1 MTMRIAVA
9 GVGKRSVKV
18 LTYLRAAMPEMQ
30 IVGYFDPSAALV
42 PDLREEGDI
51 CPFDNVDKMLTATKP
66 DMLFVGSPNH
76 LHLGH
81 ISSGLRAG
89 VQVFSEKPIVTTIA
103 QTWELAELLREYGA
117 DRLMVG
123 LVLRYAPQMRDLNKS
138 IAAGHLG
145 RIVSLEANEHIEPQH
160 GGFFMR
166 DWRRYTRYSGG
177 FMLEKCCHDIDLYH
191 MITASRVQRVASF
204 GGRKT
209 FIPENA
215 PTNNQLNDLYHQTS
229 SHWETTDDPFL
240 SDADIIDHQNA
251 VMQFENGIT
260 MSFHTNLNVPDQ
272 SRHFCIVGTKGM
284 AEGDLQRGYLRVTHA
299 ASKAHLLDID
309 YTKDPDALI
318 DHYGSDK
325 QMTLDLADYLRGT
338 RDCLP
343 VSVVDAI
350 EAGISAMALDQARQS
365 GQIIDLTETWAKLDS
380 FNLREVMTNEN

>member
-1 MTMRIAVA
+1 MRIAVA

-177 FMLEKCCHDIDLYH
+177 FMLEKCCHDIDL
-191 MITASRVQRVASF
+191 
-204 GGRKT
+204 
-209 FIPENA
+209 
-215 PTNNQLNDLYHQTS
+215 
-229 SHWETTDDPFL
+229 
-240 SDADIIDHQNA
+240 
-251 VMQFENGIT
+251 
-260 MSFHTNLNVPDQ
+260 
-272 SRHFCIVGTKGM
+272 
-284 AEGDLQRGYLRVTHA
+284 
-299 ASKAHLLDID
+299 
-309 YTKDPDALI
+309 
-318 DHYGSDK
+318 
-325 QMTLDLADYLRGT
+325 
-338 RDCLP
+338 
-343 VSVVDAI
+343 
-350 EAGISAMALDQARQS
+350 
-365 GQIIDLTETWAKLDS
+365 
-380 FNLREVMTNEN
+380 